1 MMLKTINKQM
11 DKAMPLITPISVVI
25 GVLLAEHLTDYTFL
39 VPWIFAF
46 ITFAGSLGSNFKS
59 LQRVVTHPLPVFIV
73 LIILHVL
80 MPIWAWALGHLVFRG
95 DAFTITGLILSVV
108 IPTGV
113 TSMIWV
119 SIYKGNAVLALTII
133 LIDTLLSPFIV
144 PYSVAL
150 FGGGSIEMDMWS
162 MVKGLIGMVVLPS
175 MLAMFLNQTTKGKI
189 KTSLSPRLAP
199 FSKLSVGIVVI
210 LNSSKIAPYLTHFD
224 KKLII
229 MTFLVLFIATSGYAL
244 SWIIG
249 KLLKWEKEDVI
260 TLTFTGG
267 MRNISAG
274 AVLAT
279 TYFPAAVAVPVV
291 LGMLFQ
297 QMLASFFG
305 YSLDKYYHRR
315 FSKIKSDGLFKT

>member
-1 MMLKTINKQM
+1 MLKTINEQM
-11 DKAMPLITPISVVI
+11 DKIMPLITPISVVI
-25 GVLLAEHLTDYTFL
+25 GVLLAEHLMDYTFL

-46 ITFAGSLGSNFKS
+46 ITFSGSLGSNFKS
-59 LQRVVTHPLPVFIV
+59 LKQAVTHPFPVFIV
-73 LIILHVL
+73 LIILHML
-80 MPIWAWALGHLVFRG
+80 MPVWAFGLGHLVFHG
-95 DAFTITGLILSVV
+95 DAFTITGLVLAVV

-119 SIYKGNAVLALTII
+119 SIYNGNAILALTII

-144 PYSVAL
+144 PYSVSL
-150 FGGGSIEMDMWS
+150 FGGGSIEMDLDS

-175 MLAMFLNQTTKGKI
+175 MLAMFLNQATKGKI
-189 KTSLSPRLAP
+189 QYTLSPRLAP
-199 FSKLSVGIVVI
+199 FSKISVGIVVI

-224 KKLII
+224 KKLMI
-229 MTFLVLFIATSGYAL
+229 MAFLVLFIAASGYAI
-244 SWIIG
+244 SWMVGAYLRWDKADI
-249 KLLKWEKEDVI
+249 I

-279 TYFPAAVAVPVV
+279 AYFPAAVAVPVV

-305 YSLDKYYHRR
+305 YVMERHFHR
-315 FSKIKSDGLFKT
+315 DVNEG

>member
-1 MMLKTINKQM
+1 MMLKTINEQL
-11 DKAMPLITPISVVI
+11 DKVMPLITPISVII
-25 GVLLAEHLTDYTFL
+25 GVLLSEHLMDYTFL

-46 ITFAGSLGSNFKS
+46 ITFSGSLGSSFKS
-59 LQRVVTHPLPVFIV
+59 LQQAVTHPLPVFIV
-73 LIILHVL
+73 LIILHML
-80 MPIWAWALGHLVFRG
+80 MPIWAFGLGHLVFHG
-95 DAFTITGLILSVV
+95 DAFTITGLVLAVV

-119 SIYKGNAVLALTII
+119 SIYKGNAILALTII

-144 PYSVAL
+144 PYSISF
-150 FGGGSIEMDMWS
+150 FGGGSIEMDLGS
-162 MVKGLIGMVVLPS
+162 IVKGLIGMVVLPS
-175 MLAMFLNQTTKGKI
+175 MLAMFLNQATKGKI
-189 KTSLSPRLAP
+189 QYSLSPRLAP
-199 FSKLSVGIVVI
+199 FSKISVGIVVI
-210 LNSSKIAPYLTHFD
+210 LNSSKIAPFLTHFD
-224 KKLII
+224 KKI
-229 MTFLVLFIATSGYAL
+229 MIMAFLVLFIAASGYAL
-244 SWIIG
+244 SWMVG
-249 KLLKWEKEDVI
+249 ACLRWEKADII

-305 YSLDKYYHRR
+305 YVMERHFHRGVIEGP
-315 FSKIKSDGLFKT
+315 SAE

>member
-1 MMLKTINKQM
+1 MMLKTINEQL
-11 DKAMPLITPISVVI
+11 DKVMPLITPISVII
-25 GVLLAEHLTDYTFL
+25 GVLLSEHLMDYTFL

-46 ITFAGSLGSNFKS
+46 ITFSGSLGSNFKS
-59 LQRVVTHPLPVFIV
+59 LQQAVTHPLPVFIV
-73 LIILHVL
+73 LIILHML
-80 MPIWAWALGHLVFRG
+80 MPIWAFGLGHLVFHG
-95 DAFTITGLILSVV
+95 DAFTITGLVLAVV

-119 SIYKGNAVLALTII
+119 SIYKGNAILALTII

-144 PYSVAL
+144 PYSISL
-150 FGGGSIEMDMWS
+150 FGGGSIEMDLGS
-162 MVKGLIGMVVLPS
+162 IVKGLIGMVVLPS
-175 MLAMFLNQTTKGKI
+175 LLAMFLNQATKGKI
-189 KTSLSPRLAP
+189 QNTLSPRLAP
-199 FSKLSVGIVVI
+199 FSKISVGIVVI

-224 KKLII
+224 KKI
-229 MTFLVLFIATSGYAL
+229 MIMAFLVLFIAASGYAL
-244 SWIIG
+244 SWMVGACLRWQKADI
-249 KLLKWEKEDVI
+249 I

-305 YSLDKYYHRR
+305 YVMEKHFHRGVIEEP
-315 FSKIKSDGLFKT
+315 SAE

>member
-1 MMLKTINKQM
+1 M
-11 DKAMPLITPISVVI
+11 
-25 GVLLAEHLTDYTFL
+25 GLT
-39 VPWIFAF
+39 
-46 ITFAGSLGSNFKS
+46 LGY
-59 LQRVVTHPLPVFIV
+59 
-73 LIILHVL
+73 
-80 MPIWAWALGHLVFRG
+80 LVFRG
-95 DAFTITGLILSVV
+95 DAFKIIGLVLAVV

-113 TSMIWV
+113 TIMIWV
-119 SIYKGNAVLALTII
+119 SMYKGNAVLALTII
-133 LIDTLLSPFIV
+133 LIDTLFSPIIV

-175 MLAMFLNQTTKGKI
+175 ILAMFLNQTTKGKV
-189 KTSLSPRLAP
+189 KTILSPRLAP

-229 MTFLVLFIATSGYAL
+229 MTFLVLFISASGYAL
-244 SWIIG
+244 SWMIG
-249 KLLKWEKEDVI
+249 KFLRWEQEDVI
-260 TLTFTGG
+260 PLTFTGG

-279 TYFPAAVAVPVV
+279 TYFPAAVAVPLV

-297 QMLASFFG
+297 QMLASFYG
-305 YSLDKYYHRR
+305 YSIDKYYHRG
-315 FSKIKSDGLFKT
+315 FSKIKSDGFFKLEIIHAYR

>member
-1 MMLKTINKQM
+1 MMLKTINEQL
-11 DKAMPLITPISVVI
+11 DKVMPLITPISVVI
-25 GVLLAEHLTDYTFL
+25 GVLWSEHLTAYTFL

-46 ITFAGSLGSNFKS
+46 ITFSGSLGSNFKS
-59 LQRVVTHPLPVFIV
+59 LQKAVIHPLPVFIV
-73 LIILHVL
+73 LIILHML
-80 MPIWAWALGHLVFRG
+80 MPIWAFGLGHLVFHG
-95 DAFTITGLILSVV
+95 DAFTITGLVLAVV

-119 SIYKGNAVLALTII
+119 SIYKGNSILALTII

-144 PYSVAL
+144 PYSISL
-150 FGGGSIEMDMWS
+150 FGGGSIEMDLWS
-162 MVKGLIGMVVLPS
+162 IVKGLIGMVVLPS
-175 MLAMFLNQTTKGKI
+175 MLAMILNQATKGKI
-189 KTSLSPRLAP
+189 QNTLSPRLAP
-199 FSKLSVGIVVI
+199 FSKISVGIVVI

-224 KKLII
+224 KKI
-229 MTFLVLFIATSGYAL
+229 MIMAFLVLFIAASGYAL
-244 SWIIG
+244 SWMVGACLRWKKADI
-249 KLLKWEKEDVI
+249 I

-305 YSLDKYYHRR
+305 YVMEKHFHR
-315 FSKIKSDGLFKT
+315 GLIEGPSAE

>member
-1 MMLKTINKQM
+1 MMLKTINEQL
-11 DKAMPLITPISVVI
+11 DKVMPLITPISVII
-25 GVLLAEHLTDYTFL
+25 GVLLSEHLMDYTFL

-46 ITFAGSLGSNFKS
+46 ITFSGSLGSNFNS
-59 LQRVVTHPLPVFIV
+59 LQQAVTHPLPVFIV
-73 LIILHVL
+73 LIILHML
-80 MPIWAWALGHLVFRG
+80 MPIWAFGLGHLVFHG
-95 DAFTITGLILSVV
+95 DAFTITGLVLAVV

-119 SIYKGNAVLALTII
+119 SIYKGNAILALTII

-144 PYSVAL
+144 PYSISL
-150 FGGGSIEMDMWS
+150 FGGGSIEMDLGS
-162 MVKGLIGMVVLPS
+162 IVKGLIGMVVLPS
-175 MLAMFLNQTTKGKI
+175 MLAMFLNQATKGKI
-189 KTSLSPRLAP
+189 QNTLSPRLAP
-199 FSKLSVGIVVI
+199 FSKISVGIVVI

-224 KKLII
+224 KKI
-229 MTFLVLFIATSGYAL
+229 MIMAFLVLFIAASGYAL
-244 SWIIG
+244 SWMVG
-249 KLLKWEKEDVI
+249 ACLRWEKADII

-279 TYFPAAVAVPVV
+279 TYFPATVAVPVV

-305 YSLDKYYHRR
+305 YVMEKHFHRGVIEGP
-315 FSKIKSDGLFKT
+315 SAE

>member
-1 MMLKTINKQM
+1 MMLKLINEQM
-11 DKAMPLITPISVVI
+11 DKIMPLITPISVVI
-25 GVLLAEHLTDYTFL
+25 GILLAEHLMDYTFL

-46 ITFAGSLGSNFKS
+46 ITFSGSLGSNFKF
-59 LQRVVTHPLPVFIV
+59 LQRAVTHPLPVFIV
-73 LIILHVL
+73 LIILHIL
-80 MPIWAWALGHLVFRG
+80 MPIWAFCLGHLVFHG
-95 DAFTITGLILSVV
+95 DAFTITGLVLAVV

-119 SIYKGNAVLALTII
+119 SMYKGNAALALTII

-144 PYSVAL
+144 PYSVSL
-150 FGGGSIEMDMWS
+150 FGGGSIEMDSGS

-175 MLAMFLNQTTKGKI
+175 LLAMFLNQITKGKI
-189 KTSLSPRLAP
+189 PYILSPRLAP
-199 FSKLSVGIVVI
+199 FSKISVGIVVI

-224 KKLII
+224 KKLMI
-229 MTFLVLFIATSGYAL
+229 MSFLVLFIAASGYAL
-244 SWIIG
+244 SWMVG
-249 KLLKWEKEDVI
+249 ACLKWEKGDII

-305 YSLDKYYHRR
+305 YVMEKHYHHVVNEGR
-315 FSKIKSDGLFKT
+315 SAE

>member
-1 MMLKTINKQM
+1 MMLKTINEQL
-11 DKAMPLITPISVVI
+11 DKVMPLITPISVII
-25 GVLLAEHLTDYTFL
+25 GVLLSVHLMDYTFL

-46 ITFAGSLGSNFKS
+46 ITFSGSLGSNFNS
-59 LQRVVTHPLPVFIV
+59 LQQAVTHPLPVFIV
-73 LIILHVL
+73 LIILHML
-80 MPIWAWALGHLVFRG
+80 MPIWAFGLGHLVFHG
-95 DAFTITGLILSVV
+95 DAFTITGLVLAVV

-119 SIYKGNAVLALTII
+119 SIYKGNAILALTII

-144 PYSVAL
+144 PYSISL
-150 FGGGSIEMDMWS
+150 FGGGSIEMDLGS
-162 MVKGLIGMVVLPS
+162 IVKGLIGMVVLPS
-175 MLAMFLNQTTKGKI
+175 MLAMFLNQATKGKI
-189 KTSLSPRLAP
+189 QNTLSPRLAP
-199 FSKLSVGIVVI
+199 FSKISVGIVVI

-224 KKLII
+224 KKI
-229 MTFLVLFIATSGYAL
+229 MIMAFLVLFIAASGYAL
-244 SWIIG
+244 SWMVG
-249 KLLKWEKEDVI
+249 ACLRWEKADII

-279 TYFPAAVAVPVV
+279 TYFPATVAVPVV

-305 YSLDKYYHRR
+305 YVMEKHFHRGVIEGP
-315 FSKIKSDGLFKT
+315 SAE

>member
-1 MMLKTINKQM
+1 MLKTINEQL
-11 DKAMPLITPISVVI
+11 DKVMPLITPISVII
-25 GVLLAEHLTDYTFL
+25 GVLLSEHLMDYTFL

-46 ITFAGSLGSNFKS
+46 ITFSGSLGSNFNS
-59 LQRVVTHPLPVFIV
+59 LQQAVTHPLPVFIV
-73 LIILHVL
+73 LIILHML
-80 MPIWAWALGHLVFRG
+80 MPIWAFGLGHLVFHG
-95 DAFTITGLILSVV
+95 DAFTITGLVLAVV

-119 SIYKGNAVLALTII
+119 SIYKGNAILALTII

-144 PYSVAL
+144 PYSISL
-150 FGGGSIEMDMWS
+150 FGGGSIEMDLGS
-162 MVKGLIGMVVLPS
+162 IVKGLIGMVVLPS
-175 MLAMFLNQTTKGKI
+175 MLAMFLNQATKGKI
-189 KTSLSPRLAP
+189 QNTLSPRLAP
-199 FSKLSVGIVVI
+199 FSKISVGIVVI

-224 KKLII
+224 KKI
-229 MTFLVLFIATSGYAL
+229 MIMAFLVLFIAASGYAL
-244 SWIIG
+244 SWMVG
-249 KLLKWEKEDVI
+249 ACLRWEKADII

-279 TYFPAAVAVPVV
+279 TYFPATVAVPVV

-305 YSLDKYYHRR
+305 YVMEKHFHRGVIEGP
-315 FSKIKSDGLFKT
+315 SAE

>member
-1 MMLKTINKQM
+1 MLKTINEQM
-11 DKAMPLITPISVVI
+11 DKIMPLITPISVVI
-25 GVLLAEHLTDYTFL
+25 GVLLAEHLMDYTFL

-46 ITFAGSLGSNFKS
+46 ITFSGSLGSNFES
-59 LQRVVTHPLPVFIV
+59 LKQAVTHPLPVFIV
-73 LIILHVL
+73 LIILHML
-80 MPIWAWALGHLVFRG
+80 MPVWAFGLGHLVFHG
-95 DAFTITGLILSVV
+95 DAFTITGLVLAVV

-119 SIYKGNAVLALTII
+119 SIYNGNAVLALTII

-144 PYSVAL
+144 PYSVSL
-150 FGGGSIEMDMWS
+150 FGGGSIEMDLGS

-175 MLAMFLNQTTKGKI
+175 MLAMFLNQATKGKI
-189 KTSLSPRLAP
+189 QYTLSPRLAP
-199 FSKLSVGIVVI
+199 FSKISVGIVVI

-224 KKLII
+224 KKLMI
-229 MTFLVLFIATSGYAL
+229 MAFLVLFIAASGYAI
-244 SWIIG
+244 SWMVGAYLRWDKADI
-249 KLLKWEKEDVI
+249 I

-279 TYFPAAVAVPVV
+279 AYFPAAVAVPVV

-305 YSLDKYYHRR
+305 YVMERHFHR
-315 FSKIKSDGLFKT
+315 DVNEG

>member
-1 MMLKTINKQM
+1 MMLKTINEQL
-11 DKAMPLITPISVVI
+11 DKVMPLITPISVVI
-25 GVLLAEHLTDYTFL
+25 GVLLSEHITAYTFL

-46 ITFAGSLGSNFKS
+46 ITFSGSLGSNFKS
-59 LQRVVTHPLPVFIV
+59 LQQAVTHPFPVFIV
-73 LIILHVL
+73 LIILHML
-80 MPIWAWALGHLVFRG
+80 MPIWAFGLGHLVFHG
-95 DAFTITGLILSVV
+95 DAFTITGLVLAVV

-119 SIYKGNAVLALTII
+119 SIYNGNSILALTII

-144 PYSVAL
+144 PYSVSL
-150 FGGGSIEMDMWS
+150 FGGGSIEMDLGS
-162 MVKGLIGMVVLPS
+162 IVKGLIGMVVLPS
-175 MLAMFLNQTTKGKI
+175 MLAMFLNQATKGKI
-189 KTSLSPRLAP
+189 QNTLSPRLAP
-199 FSKLSVGIVVI
+199 FSKISVGIVVI

-224 KKLII
+224 KKI
-229 MTFLVLFIATSGYAL
+229 MIMAFLVLFIAASGYAL
-244 SWIIG
+244 SWMVG
-249 KLLKWEKEDVI
+249 AYLRWEKADII

-305 YSLDKYYHRR
+305 YVLEKHFRR
-315 FSKIKSDGLFKT
+315 GLIEGPSIE

>member
-1 MMLKTINKQM
+1 MLKTINEQM
-11 DKAMPLITPISVVI
+11 DKIMPLITPISVVI
-25 GVLLAEHLTDYTFL
+25 GVLLAEHLMDYTFL

-46 ITFAGSLGSNFKS
+46 ITFSGSLGSNFKS
-59 LQRVVTHPLPVFIV
+59 LKQAVTHPFPVFIV
-73 LIILHVL
+73 LIILHML
-80 MPIWAWALGHLVFRG
+80 MPVWAFGLGHLVFHG
-95 DAFTITGLILSVV
+95 DAFTITGLVLAVV

-119 SIYKGNAVLALTII
+119 SIYNGNAILALTII

-144 PYSVAL
+144 PYSVSL
-150 FGGGSIEMDMWS
+150 FGGGSIEMDLGS

-175 MLAMFLNQTTKGKI
+175 MLAMFLNQATKGKI
-189 KTSLSPRLAP
+189 QYTLSPRLAP
-199 FSKLSVGIVVI
+199 FSKISVGIVVI

-224 KKLII
+224 KKLMI
-229 MTFLVLFIATSGYAL
+229 MAFLVLFIAASGYAI
-244 SWIIG
+244 SWMVGAYLRWDKADI
-249 KLLKWEKEDVI
+249 I

-279 TYFPAAVAVPVV
+279 AYFPAAVAVPVV

-305 YSLDKYYHRR
+305 YVMERHFHR
-315 FSKIKSDGLFKT
+315 DVNEG

>member
-1 MMLKTINKQM
+1 MMLKTINEQL
-11 DKAMPLITPISVVI
+11 DKVMPLITPISVII
-25 GVLLAEHLTDYTFL
+25 GVLLSEHLMDYTFL

-46 ITFAGSLGSNFKS
+46 ITFSGSLGSNFKS
-59 LQRVVTHPLPVFIV
+59 LQQAVTHPLPIFIV
-73 LIILHVL
+73 LIILHML
-80 MPIWAWALGHLVFRG
+80 MPIWAFGLGHLVFHG
-95 DAFTITGLILSVV
+95 DAFTITGLVLAVV

-119 SIYKGNAVLALTII
+119 SIYNGNAILALTII

-144 PYSVAL
+144 PYSVSL
-150 FGGGSIEMDMWS
+150 FGGGSIEMDLGS
-162 MVKGLIGMVVLPS
+162 IVKGLIGMVVLPS
-175 MLAMFLNQTTKGKI
+175 MLAMFLNQATKGKI
-189 KTSLSPRLAP
+189 QNTLSPRLAP
-199 FSKLSVGIVVI
+199 FSKISVGIVVI

-224 KKLII
+224 KKI
-229 MTFLVLFIATSGYAL
+229 MIMAFLVLFIAASGYAL
-244 SWIIG
+244 SWMVG
-249 KLLKWEKEDVI
+249 ACLRWEKADII

-305 YSLDKYYHRR
+305 YVMEKHFHRGVIEG
-315 FSKIKSDGLFKT
+315 SSAE